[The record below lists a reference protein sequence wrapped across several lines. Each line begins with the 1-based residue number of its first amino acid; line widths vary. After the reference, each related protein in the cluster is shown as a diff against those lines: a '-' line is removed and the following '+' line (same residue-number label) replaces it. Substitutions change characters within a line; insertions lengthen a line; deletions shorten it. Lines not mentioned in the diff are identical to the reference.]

1 MRAAPVPPGDPEE
14 VNLAAVAHWVTIVQ
28 GPDGG
33 EHLAL
38 TDGLRRIRLD
48 VREGTLLGGASARLT
63 YDLAGL
69 RGVEPRILTLR
80 RFLALWKHRRFVRTL
95 FPPERRL
102 GRWLDQLRV
111 ADALDVGASQREM
124 AEALF
129 GAARVRDE
137 WHGSSDSLRSR
148 VRRLVREA
156 RRMAGGGYRDLL
168 RSERGE

>member
-1 MRAAPVPPGDPEE
+1 MRAAPVRPGDPEG
-14 VNLAAVAHWVTIVQ
+14 VNLAAVAHWVTVVQ
-28 GPDGG
+28 GPDGR

-102 GRWLDQLRV
+102 GRWLDELRV
-111 ADALDVGASQREM
+111 ADALDAGASQREI

-129 GAARVRDE
+129 GTGRVRDE
-137 WHGSSDSLRSR
+137 WDGSSDSLRSR

-168 RSERGE
+168 RGKGER